1 MISTTKL
8 LQLFDGNKHLVEQYI
23 VLVKKEIPKELLELE
38 QFFNADNL
46 KDASIVAHSIK
57 GQCDYLD
64 LSGCSSLA
72 HKIEM
77 MANKDSFI
85 EDKYSLLNQLKK
97 ELLKAKV
104 I

>member
-1 MISTTKL
+1 LSLK
-8 LQLFDGNKHLVEQYI
+8 QLFDNNKHLVNQYI
-23 VLVKKEIPKELLELE
+23 VLVKQEIPKELKALEE
-38 QFFNADNL
+38 FL
-46 KDASIVAHSIK
+46 KTNNFDEASIVAHSIK